1 MKITTRQQV
10 KIYNIWYL
18 IQDYQL
24 SKEARKY
31 NKTLTP
37 DNRDVIIGGQGQLLL
52 FYMFRNVE
60 GRLNMLMKYI

>member
-1 MKITTRQQV
+1 MKITTGQQV

-37 DNRDVIIGGQGQLLL
+37 NNRDVRIGGQGQLLL
-52 FYMFRNVE
+52 FYMFRKVE